1 MKKGFTLIETLA
13 VLIILGLLMLFT
25 YTKVSNS
32 IDKSEDTLKEA
43 QISNIKAASQN
54 WVTDNIDLL
63 PEDGKSKN
71 IGLKDLE
78 KYIDTSEI
86 KNKDVCVVI
95 TKKDD
100 NFIYDVKESC

>member
-13 VLIILGLLMLFT
+13 VLVILGLLMLFT

-86 KNKDVCVVI
+86 DKNVCVII
-95 TKKDD
+95 TKKND
-100 NFIYDVKESC
+100 NYIYNVKESC